1 MIFVQVILT
10 FAKRVRT
17 KTIVLILEALLSI
30 FNFSRD
36 QFVFSGE
43 YKSINYPLVFPTG
56 IDHDRH
62 HKWPLIS
69 YKPESKIIIR
79 SWSIQSPES
88 LKIPKIYFT
97 KILLKNT
104 ANRCMYSW
112 LLINL
117 KQVLQYLLNFYHFLT
132 KQDVNFIF
140 ICFIG
145 KHYFYIKI
153 ISYIYWHGIF
163 LLVWNPHSLYLSAF
177 WIHPV
182 TRVKIVWVLKP
193 EIHLR

>member
-104 ANRCMYSW
+104 ANRCKIILEGW
-112 LLINL
+112 LLRELWYNNAQFKYKRSL
-117 KQVLQYLLNFYHFLT
+117 RGCKLALCCLEA
-132 KQDVNFIF
+132 
-140 ICFIG
+140 
-145 KHYFYIKI
+145 
-153 ISYIYWHGIF
+153 GIF
-163 LLVWNPHSLYLSAF
+163 MDFA
-177 WIHPV
+177 I
-182 TRVKIVWVLKP
+182 
-193 EIHLR
+193 LRFRQNQVI